1 MPPQEG
7 DMTGRPI
14 LTTVFALGALIVV
27 ALSAEAAVSG
37 DAPSLFER
45 AACHVI
51 AVVHGAFH

>member
-1 MPPQEG
+1 
-7 DMTGRPI
+7 MTGRPI

-51 AVVHGAFH
+51 AAVHGAFH